1 MALMPPTNTLF
12 AAAMERSGRRLD
24 PYMGYNFLVEIGGLL
39 TGGFTT
45 VSGLESSMQLQ
56 DYQEG
61 GVNGYIHQ
69 FPSQVTYPNLVLS
82 HGMTDLNGLWHWF
95 NAAAE
100 GVILRLNGTV
110 MMLDRDRQPVSW
122 WNFKDAYPVR
132 WVGPQLDAS
141 NSNTVVVE
149 QLELV
154 HRGVT
159 KPTLALA
166 LSAARLIQQ
175 NRATTSL
182 KLDR

>member
-1 MALMPPTNTLF
+1 MVLTPPANALF

-24 PYMGYNFLVEIGGLL
+24 PYMGYNFVVEIGGLL

-45 VSGLESSMQLQ
+45 VTGLEGSIQLQ

-61 GVNGYIHQ
+61 GINGYAHQ
-69 FPSQVTYPNLVLS
+69 FPSQNTHPNLVLT
-82 HGMTDLNGLWHWF
+82 HGITDLNVLWRWF

-100 GVILRLNGTV
+100 GVVLRLNGTV
-110 MMLDRDRQPVSW
+110 IMLDNQRQPVTW

-141 NSNTVVVE
+141 NATSVAVE

-154 HRGVT
+154 HRGLT
-159 KPTLALA
+159 KPSLSLA
-166 LSAARLIQQ
+166 LSAARLA
-175 NRATTSL
+175 RRSRSTTAL
-182 KLDR
+182 KLNA